1 METEQLSADQAVV
14 MLLVTQQRLMALE
27 IMVRAL
33 TKTHPD
39 SGRLVEAVRYY
50 EEAMDRSLVGLMPD
64 RTRELLQSYLDQA
77 GLG

>member
-1 METEQLSADQAVV
+1 MESQRITNEQATA
-14 MLLVTQQRLMALE
+14 MLLTTQHRLMAME

-39 SGRLVEAVRYY
+39 SGQLVEAVRFF
-50 EEAMDRSLVGLMPD
+50 EEAMNRSLVGLMPD
-64 RTRELLQSYLDQA
+64 RTREFVQSYLDQA